1 MHETIKTIMERHSC
15 RNFQAGQVDEESL
28 TQILDAGLQAA
39 TAMNHQSWY
48 FTVVQDQKFLHA
60 ISSAVAGVMIKTE
73 VPSLVE
79 RASDPGFNCFH
90 HAPTVVFLS
99 GDGSI
104 YSIADCAN
112 AAQNMCVAATALGF
126 GSCYLASFIQ
136 AFKSPE
142 GKKLRGFF
150 DLPAGYEPIFA
161 VALGFAKE
169 TSSQIKPRE
178 RKISYIR

>member
-1 MHETIKTIMERHSC
+1 MNGTIKTIMERRSC
-15 RNFQAGQVDEESL
+15 RNFQAGQIDEAPL
-28 TQILDAGLQAA
+28 TQILDSGLQAA

-48 FTVVQDQKFLHA
+48 FTVVQDKELLHD

-79 RASDPGFNCFH
+79 RASDSGFSCFH

-112 AAQNMCVAATALGF
+112 AAQNMCVAATALGV
-126 GSCYLASFIQ
+126 GSCYLASFVQ

-142 GKKLRGFF
+142 GKKLRDYF
-150 DLPAGYEPIFA
+150 DIPSGYEPMFA
-161 VALGFAKE
+161 VALGYAKE
-169 TSSQIKPRE
+169 TSTQAKTRE
-178 RKISYIR
+178 RKITYIH

>member
-1 MHETIKTIMERHSC
+1 MNGTIKTIMDRRSC
-15 RNFQAGQVDEESL
+15 RSFQAEQIADAQL

-48 FTVVQDQKFLHA
+48 FTVVQDQKLLHDL
-60 ISSAVAGVMIKTE
+60 SAAVSGVMVKTQ

-79 RASDPGFNCFH
+79 RASDPAFSCFH

-112 AAQNMCVAATALGF
+112 AAQNMCVAATALGL
-126 GSCYLASFIQ
+126 GSCYLASFVQ
-136 AFKSPE
+136 AFKSTE
-142 GKKLRGFF
+142 GKRFRDNF
-150 DLPAGYEPIFA
+150 DIPSGYEPMFA
-161 VALGFAKE
+161 VALGYAKE
-169 TSSQIKPRE
+169 GSTQAKTRD

>member
-1 MHETIKTIMERHSC
+1 MNGTIKTIMERRSC
-15 RNFQAGQVDEESL
+15 RSFQDGQIEEVLL

-48 FTVVQDQKFLHA
+48 FTVVQDRKLLED
-60 ISSAVAGVMIKTE
+60 ISNGVADVMRKTQ

-79 RASDPGFNCFH
+79 RAADPGFNCFH
-90 HAPTVVFLS
+90 HAPTVVFLA

-112 AAQNMCVAATALGF
+112 AAQNMCVAATAFGL
-126 GSCYLASFIQ
+126 GSCYLASFVQ

-142 GKKLRGFF
+142 GKKLRDSFV
-150 DLPAGYEPIFA
+150 LPSGYEPLFA
-161 VALGFAKE
+161 MALGYAKE
-169 TSSQIKPRE
+169 STSQPKPRE